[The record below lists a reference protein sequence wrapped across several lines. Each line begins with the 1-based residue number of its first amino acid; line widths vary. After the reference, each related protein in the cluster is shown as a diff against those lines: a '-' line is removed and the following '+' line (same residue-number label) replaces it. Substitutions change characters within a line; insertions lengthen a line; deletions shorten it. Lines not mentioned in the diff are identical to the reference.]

1 MASRYR
7 ELKAYRVAAELAREV
22 RTEVLRWSSFD
33 RWSLGL
39 QLVRAAESI
48 GANIAEAE
56 GRWHAAD
63 KRRLLFIARGSLYET
78 EHWLSRAQHSG
89 LRCPVLPE
97 QVAEIARLLNGM
109 IKRPTP
115 T

>member
-7 ELKAYRVAAELAREV
+7 QLRVYRLASELARDV
-22 RTEVLRWSSFD
+22 RSDVLRWSSFD
-33 RWSLGL
+33 RDSLGL
-39 QLVRAAESI
+39 QLVRAVESV

-78 EHWLSRAQHSG
+78 EHWLSRAHDSG
-89 LRCPVLPE
+89 LGCPIA
-97 QVAEIARLLNGM
+97 AEELSEIGRLLNGM

-115 T
+115 D

>member
-7 ELKAYRVAAELAREV
+7 ELKAYRVAAELARDV

-39 QLVRAAESI
+39 QLVRAVESV

-63 KRRLLFIARGSLYET
+63 KRRLLFIARGSFYET
-78 EHWLSRAQHSG
+78 EHWLSRAVDSG
-89 LRCPVLPE
+89 LNCPDATDRLSE
-97 QVAEIARLLNGM
+97 LARLLNGM
-109 IKRPTP
+109 IKKPP
-115 T
+115 PG

>member
-1 MASRYR
+1 MYR
-7 ELKAYRVAAELAREV
+7 LAVELAAEV
-22 RTEVLRWSSFD
+22 RSDVLRWRSFD
-33 RWSLGL
+33 RETLGL
-39 QLVRAAESI
+39 QLVRAAESV

-78 EHWLSRAQHSG
+78 EHWLSRAQASG
-89 LRCPVLPE
+89 LPCPGAPDRLS
-97 QVAEIARLLNGM
+97 EIGRLLNGM

-115 T
+115 S

>member
-7 ELKAYRVAAELAREV
+7 QLRVYRLATSLAAEIRSD
-22 RTEVLRWSSFD
+22 VLRWTSFD
-33 RWSLGL
+33 RDSLGL
-39 QLVRAAESI
+39 QLIRAIESV

-78 EHWLSRAQHSG
+78 EHWLSRAQESG
-89 LRCPVLPE
+89 LRCPAAPDQLS
-97 QVAEIARLLNGM
+97 EIGRLLNGM

-115 T
+115 N